1 MTDLALF
8 HRPLKMSKRL
18 LLLAFSLVFF
28 TMLTVACTNTYDWR
42 IVKSDENAYEALY
55 PSKPTRAEK
64 TLIIGDQKY
73 VMTMEAA
80 SAGKALFAVGVIT
93 LDAGT
98 QNTDEILEWLQKN
111 TLRNLKTDQ
120 QPEIQKN
127 LSFKVAGS
135 KTEKIPADGVKIYG
149 WGPDKIPRIFWVR
162 WLKRTDNSGIQ
173 RLYQVSVMQTLEKAL
188 EQKYLNQLEEQYET
202 FYAGFQPY

>member
-1 MTDLALF
+1 MTVHLLF
-8 HRPLKMSKRL
+8 HRPLKMMKKL
-18 LLLAFSLVFF
+18 LIAFSLLGLA
-28 TMLTVACTNTYDWR
+28 MLTVSCTNTYDWR

-55 PSKPTRAEK
+55 PSKPTRAERSFV
-64 TLIIGDQKY
+64 IGDQKY

-98 QNTDEILEWLQKN
+98 QNADEILAWLKN
-111 TLRNLKTDQ
+111 NTIRNLKTDQ
-120 QPEIQKN
+120 EPVIQKD
-127 LSFKVAGS
+127 LKIKIAGS
-135 KTEKIPADGVKIYG
+135 KTETIPAEGAKIYG
-149 WGPDKIPRIFWVR
+149 WGPDNIPRIFWVR
-162 WLKRTDNSGIQ
+162 WLKRTDGSGIQ
-173 RLYQVSVMQTLEKAL
+173 RLYQVSVMQTLEHAL

>member
-1 MTDLALF
+1 MTDHALF
-8 HRPLKMSKRL
+8 HRPFRMSKRFL
-18 LLLAFSLVFF
+18 IALALFCS
-28 TMLTVACTNTYDWR
+28 TMLTIACTNTYDWR

-64 TLIIGDQKY
+64 TLLIGEQKY

-98 QNTDEILEWLQKN
+98 QNGDEILAWLKN
-111 TLRNLKTDQ
+111 NTVRNLKTDQ
-120 QPEIQKN
+120 EPAVQKG

-135 KTEKIPADGVKIYG
+135 KTEKIPAEGIKIYG

-173 RLYQVSVMQTLEKAL
+173 RLYQVSVMQSLENAL
-188 EQKYLNQLEEQYET
+188 EQKHLNQLEEQYET

>member
-1 MTDLALF
+1 MTDRALF

-18 LLLAFSLVFF
+18 LLAFGLVCL
-28 TMLTVACTNTYDWR
+28 TMLAVACTNTYDWR

-55 PSKPTRAEK
+55 PGKPTRAERSL
-64 TLIIGDQKY
+64 TIGDQKY

-98 QNTDEILEWLQKN
+98 KNADEILAWLKN
-111 TLRNLKTDQ
+111 NTMRNLKTDQ
-120 QPEIQKN
+120 EPVIQKN
-127 LSFKVAGS
+127 LSFKIAGS
-135 KTEKIPADGVKIYG
+135 KTEKISAEGVKIYG

-162 WLKRTDNSGIQ
+162 WFMRTDNAGIQ
-173 RLYQVSVMQTLEKAL
+173 RLYQVSVMQPLENTL
-188 EQKYLNQLEEQYET
+188 EQKNLNQLEEQYET